1 MSDQHM
7 NASDQG
13 TQPDSGSAP
22 NDSVNLN
29 ANGGGPQSAPN
40 SSGSQPES
48 QQGDIKNNAAVQGG
62 GEGGHGEGGY
72 EAPGGKDNINH
83 IKG

>member
-22 NDSVNLN
+22 NDQVTTS
-29 ANGGGPQSAPN
+29 AAGGGPQGAPRSHGSAPTGQEGVVN
-40 SSGSQPES
+40 QPDVTE
-48 QQGDIKNNAAVQGG
+48 
-62 GEGGHGEGGY
+62 
-72 EAPGGKDNINH
+72 EAHDK
-83 IKG
+83 K

>member
-22 NDSVNLN
+22 NDSVNIN
-29 ANGGGPQSAPN
+29 AAGGSPQSAPG
-40 SSGSQPES
+40 SSGSQPART
-48 QQGDIKNNAAVQGG
+48 QGNITNKGRLPEDNQPDAT
-62 GEGGHGEGGY
+62 HD
-72 EAPGGKDNINH
+72 APGGKDNIDH

>member
-7 NASDQG
+7 NAADQG

-22 NDSVNLN
+22 NDSINVS
-29 ANGGGPQSAPN
+29 AAGGAPQGAPGSA
-40 SSGSQPES
+40 GSQPDRNA
-48 QQGDIKNNAAVQGG
+48 QGVQGNQAQVPED
-62 GEGGHGEGGY
+62 GEGEQGY
-72 EAPGGKDNINH
+72 EASGGKDNINH